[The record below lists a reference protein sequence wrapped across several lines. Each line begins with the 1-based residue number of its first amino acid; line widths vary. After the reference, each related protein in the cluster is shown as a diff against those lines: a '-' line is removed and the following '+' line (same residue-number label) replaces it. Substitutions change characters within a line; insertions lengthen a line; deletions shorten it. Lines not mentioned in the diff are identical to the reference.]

1 MSFESAKCA
10 MQLVQRDGMQ
20 AALDANRAL
29 QTQLELVKDQLD
41 KFVLDNEQQV
51 ASIQQL
57 RVNPSAGKGE
67 NPDGLAR
74 SAIGPSRFWVKGDRV
89 PDYNDDAVALLPY
102 FSHLPHRFQHP
113 PQWNAQDCS
122 KLQKQVLMIVQV
134 KSICELSY
142 PACCLHAA

>member
-57 RVNPSAGKGE
+57 RVNPSTCSLIAAMHR
-67 NPDGLAR
+67 LF
-74 SAIGPSRFWVKGDRV
+74 STPSTAPLVQFCSEV
-89 PDYNDDAVALLPY
+89 DAL
-102 FSHLPHRFQHP
+102 
-113 PQWNAQDCS
+113 
-122 KLQKQVLMIVQV
+122 I
-134 KSICELSY
+134 
-142 PACCLHAA
+142 HAAV